1 MGNSDRRRSASSSL
15 RGAARRRCKTCPKTL
30 RTASMLRA
38 FGLNGKHSLA
48 EVCCQ
53 GDDDDVAGDDNDDV
67 DDVGQID
74 FIALSTGCMS
84 MMMKVTAT
92 FDGRTRLHIEH
103 LQERKQDAQFS
114 KLQLCKFRC
123 RAAPTPTEHAVGTSN
138 RLHLHGMVCG
148 CMDSAIPFITF
159 ISI

>member
-1 MGNSDRRRSASSSL
+1 
-15 RGAARRRCKTCPKTL
+15 
-30 RTASMLRA
+30 MLRA

-92 FDGRTRLHIEH
+92 FDRRTRLHIEH
-103 LQERKQDAQFS
+103 LQEREQDAPFS
-114 KLQLCKFRC
+114 KPQSKDHAKERRNVRQQVQNCT
-123 RAAPTPTEHAVGTSN
+123 TPATHQRS
-138 RLHLHGMVCG
+138 HS
-148 CMDSAIPFITF
+148 DQ
-159 ISI
+159 

>member
-1 MGNSDRRRSASSSL
+1 
-15 RGAARRRCKTCPKTL
+15 
-30 RTASMLRA
+30 MLRA

-53 GDDDDVAGDDNDDV
+53 GDDDDVAGD
-67 DDVGQID
+67 IY
-74 FIALSTGCMS
+74 LSTGCMS

-92 FDGRTRLHIEH
+92 FDRRTRLHIEH

-114 KLQLCKFRC
+114 KPQLGKFRC

-148 CMDSAIPFITF
+148 CMESG
-159 ISI
+159 

>member
-1 MGNSDRRRSASSSL
+1 
-15 RGAARRRCKTCPKTL
+15 
-30 RTASMLRA
+30 MLRLLLLLKRKN
-38 FGLNGKHSLA
+38 GLK
-48 EVCCQ
+48 Q
-53 GDDDDVAGDDNDDV
+53 GGCSDGDDNDDV
-67 DDVGQID
+67 DDVGEID
-74 FIALSTGCMS
+74 LIGLSTGCMS
-84 MMMKVTAT
+84 MMMKVTAA

-123 RAAPTPTEHAVGTSN
+123 RAAPAPTEHAVGTSN